1 MHICI
6 HVCMYVNMYIYIYIL
21 CISIYVC
28 VFIWNS
34 SAFLIV
40 SFYVFLSLLLCLPFI
55 VSLFLLRAYWWKNP
69 AIFKYDI
76 RSILFVN
83 LKLTQHWP
91 SAVHQMGVNILL
103 KCGSSSNAA
112 SHQRTKSLRTMPSIR
127 FQSASKSAH
136 TCSSRNNNNNNKK
149 IHTEHKHTH
158 IQLSNNNNSACN
170 TDSYTHTP
178 AYIHRQTH
186 THTLS
191 RSYRERRLRNEPPAQ
206 PKDQTP
212 QFAGNMRLS
221 RLFQYRYL
229 LSIAVHTY
237 TYATDRRTIRNK
249 NNRDTHTHDYMEKL
263 SFVSP
268 GPCGRCIRFN
278 FILCILFTKWAAK
291 SLA

>member
-1 MHICI
+1 MCVC
-6 HVCMYVNMYIYIYIL
+6 VCMYAQDSVYTIHAYVHTADDLIDILEYKYIHDAYLNTYVCMWICIYIYIL

-55 VSLFLLRAYWWKNP
+55 VSLFLLRAYWWQNP

-136 TCSSRNNNNNNKK
+136 TCSSRNNNNNKK
-149 IHTEHKHTH
+149 IHT
-158 IQLSNNNNSACN
+158 
-170 TDSYTHTP
+170 D
-178 AYIHRQTH
+178 TH
-186 THTLS
+186 THTTQQQQQQRVQHWQLHS
-191 RSYRERRLRNEPPAQ
+191 HTRIYT
-206 PKDQTP
+206 QT
-212 QFAGNMRLS
+212 
-221 RLFQYRYL
+221 
-229 LSIAVHTY
+229 
-237 TYATDRRTIRNK
+237 
-249 NNRDTHTHDYMEKL
+249 DTHTQQKL
-263 SFVSP
+263 QRTPFEEWAP
-268 GPCGRCIRFN
+268 RPTQGPNSAIRWQHEAFAIISIS
-278 FILCILFTKWAAK
+278 ILVIDSCTHLYICDRQTDNQKQK
-291 SLA
+291 